1 MKKISL
7 KNIENALKRDEMKQ
21 VSGGGSGSW
30 NLHQEAVHCVDYMP
44 ECYAQYGRSGQAAY
58 VTNDCRVKACTSNC

>member
-30 NLHQEAVHCVDYMP
+30 NLHQENVYCVDYMP
-44 ECYAQYGRSGQAAY
+44 ECHEKFGWSGKAAY
-58 VTNDCRVKACTSNC
+58 VTSNCTIKACTSSC